1 MPLGLE
7 QLERRQHT
15 FEGRSQSRSNSAPLN
30 PTAAALAV
38 AFEFAPQSF
47 ADAQISGAPETI
59 HLAGEVGGDLWGAD
73 YEQYLVV
80 LMGNSQ

>member
-1 MPLGLE
+1 MRLLLSGTAS
-7 QLERRQHT
+7 H
-15 FEGRSQSRSNSAPLN
+15 SWSHSASLN

-38 AFEFAPQSF
+38 AFELAPQSF

-59 HLAGEVGGDLWGAD
+59 HLAGEVGGDLRGAD
-73 YEQYLVV
+73 YEQHLVV